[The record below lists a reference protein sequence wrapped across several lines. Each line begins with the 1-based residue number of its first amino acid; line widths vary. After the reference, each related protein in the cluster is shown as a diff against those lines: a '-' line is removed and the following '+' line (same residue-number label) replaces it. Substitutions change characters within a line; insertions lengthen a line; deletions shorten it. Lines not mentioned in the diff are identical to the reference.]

1 MDLTSQFGQAA
12 NAAAPAANRG
22 QKIPF
27 EGEALHAQNLL
38 TRMDAAAASASAS
51 TSAST
56 GRSSSTGAF
65 GQLEFDTMLASSVHY
80 KKQQTQLTQMTSQ
93 QNQIS
98 TEVKSVK
105 ADTAGIRSDIRELV
119 QNVRAT
125 PPSQH
130 HNLRQRL
137 SPATPPRDPS
147 GPASNEDEVTVSSD
161 LHLGPLEPP
170 DSLLGTQRYADQHET
185 DETARHEA
193 DRVARLEDARNE
205 AARLEAARPETPPP
219 PGPAPDVPDPLKN
232 AADKVT
238 GWSANLE
245 VHKKFALFC
254 RCTGNAKLKDTDRL
268 FDREETITFTRY
280 FDSLGKC
287 KSIRQWRDRLEATNF
302 PPASVAAT
310 RSIQDV
316 GRLLVLQF
324 IAHTQPG
331 DPFGAELTNREH
343 FLDEGYCTWLRSQA

>member
-1 MDLTSQFGQAA
+1 MT
-12 NAAAPAANRG
+12 
-22 QKIPF
+22 
-27 EGEALHAQNLL
+27 
-38 TRMDAAAASASAS
+38 T
-51 TSAST
+51 
-56 GRSSSTGAF
+56 
-65 GQLEFDTMLASSVHY
+65 
-80 KKQQTQLTQMTSQ
+80 QQS
-93 QNQIS
+93 QIS

-119 QNVRAT
+119 QNARAT

-130 HNLRQRL
+130 HNLRQGL
-137 SPATPPRDPS
+137 SPVTPPRGPS
-147 GPASNEDEVTVSSD
+147 GSASNEDEITITSE
-161 LHLGPLEPP
+161 LHIGPLELP
-170 DSLLGTQRYADQHET
+170 DSHIDTQRYPDEHDN
-185 DETARHEA
+185 DETARNEA
-193 DRVARLEDARNE
+193 DREARLEEAKTE
-205 AARLEAARPETPPP
+205 AARLAAARPETPPT
-219 PGPAPDVPDPLKN
+219 PGPAPVVPESLKN
-232 AADKVT
+232 ATDKVS
-238 GWSANLE
+238 GWSANLD
-245 VHKKFALFC
+245 VHKKFATFC
-254 RCTGNAKLKDTDRL
+254 RCSGNAKLKDTDSL

-302 PPASVAAT
+302 PPATVAAT